1 MKKLI
6 VLILLVVGSVSSFA
20 QTKEE
25 TKAMHDYLMNIYK
38 EVQAGFKAKDYE
50 GLKVN
55 LTQAIDTIE
64 NGLFK
69 ERFGRFQTRSY
80 YNLACVE
87 SMLGNKEAALDALE
101 KTVKGKHI
109 GYEHALND
117 SDLDSLRQEPR
128 FQQIMQR
135 WKEVLEEQKKEEE
148 FSKE

>member
-1 MKKLI
+1 M
-6 VLILLVVGSVSSFA
+6 SSSSLFA

-25 TKAMHDYLMNIYK
+25 TKAMHDYLMGVYK

-50 GLKVN
+50 SLKKN
-55 LTQAIDTIE
+55 LILAIDTIE
-64 NGLFK
+64 NGQFK

-87 SMLGNKEAALDALE
+87 SMLGNKEAAMDALE
-101 KTVKGKHI
+101 KAVERKHI

-117 SDLDSLRQEPR
+117 SDLDGLRQEPR

-135 WKEVLEEQKKEEE
+135 WKVVCEEQRKEEE
-148 FSKE
+148 LSKE